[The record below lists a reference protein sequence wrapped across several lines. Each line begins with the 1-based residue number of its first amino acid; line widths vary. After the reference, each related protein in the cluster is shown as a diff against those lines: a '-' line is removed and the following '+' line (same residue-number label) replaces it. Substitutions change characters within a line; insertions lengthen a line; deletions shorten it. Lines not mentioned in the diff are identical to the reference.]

1 MEKKKAILKIE
12 SYSSKDGML
21 LLGVSDY
28 GVRAMLKGLV
38 ELCEQKYGGYVKLEM
53 SPPYRQRT
61 LPENAK
67 WWAMCTEYGNWCGM
81 SKDDVAIGVKYRA
94 MEEGL
99 WEAEQIPFAKSG
111 TMRPVSTT
119 KSDTKQMAVLIDVL
133 YRIAA
138 EDGYVF
144 DEDR

>member
-1 MEKKKAILKIE
+1 MDKKKAVMKIE
-12 SYSSKDGML
+12 SFSHKDGTL
-21 LLGVSDY
+21 LLSVSDY

-38 ELCEQKYGGYVKLEM
+38 EICEKKYGSYIKLDI

-67 WWAMCTEYGNWCGM
+67 WWAMCTEYGNYCGM
-81 SKDDVAIGVKYRA
+81 SKDDVAMGVKYRA

-99 WEAEQIPFAKSG
+99 WEAERVPFSKSG

-119 KSDTKQMAVLIDVL
+119 ESDTKQMAVLIDVL

-144 DEDR
+144 EGE